1 VASPQILVE
10 VPTFDHGERNLPGNF
25 MEFLFYCNSFSFAW
39 SSWNEDDAGANYTAI
54 NRSKTKE

>member
-1 VASPQILVE
+1 
-10 VPTFDHGERNLPGNF
+10 

-39 SSWNEDDAGANYTAI
+39 SSLNEDDAGANYTAI

>member
-1 VASPQILVE
+1 LVE
-10 VPTFDHGERNLPGNF
+10 VPTFDNGERNLLGNF
-25 MEFLFYCNSFSFAW
+25 MELLFYCNSFSFAW